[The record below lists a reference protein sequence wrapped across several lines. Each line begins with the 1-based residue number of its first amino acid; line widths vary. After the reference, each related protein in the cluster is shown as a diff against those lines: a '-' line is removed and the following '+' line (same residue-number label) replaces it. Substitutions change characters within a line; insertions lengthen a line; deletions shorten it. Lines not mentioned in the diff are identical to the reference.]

1 MSIHKR
7 FALAAAVL
15 LLCAGLLTAQQT
27 TAKIFGTVQLEDGSL
42 VPGVNV
48 EATSPKLVGKATAV
62 TDENG
67 SFKLFNLTPGVYKL
81 VFSLD
86 GFQTVVR
93 DNIPLVAE
101 QTAALKVEMKLGN
114 LNEVVTISGQVPLID
129 VKSTAKGMTLTK
141 DHFQTLPKGR
151 DFSSL
156 VTAIPGVYNEPMTN
170 GLSVDGAS
178 GAENV
183 FFVDG
188 METGE
193 IRGAQQRMQ
202 AAFDFIDEVQVKAS
216 GYQAEFGGSMG
227 GVVNVVTRSGGNEF
241 HGEVVGYYQGSAL
254 RGNTRDIPRLLP
266 DDPTQWEYYDYE
278 KYNKNTFNRIEGGF
292 SLGGYII
299 KDKVWFFGS
308 ILPVYRKFA
317 RDINW
322 NDEPGAA
329 RDRFERKDTWTNGT
343 FKLTAEPAK
352 NLRMSASFISN
363 SNRSRGG
370 LPGDDPATDDVDWA
384 QLGSSTFNYGD
395 VGENAPTWSVAGNVD
410 YTLGNNL
417 QVSARVGFY
426 DQDNVQKLDPPG
438 TYFRHW
444 VYNEG
449 GEAALGWPADK
460 IHDDGWQN
468 FTWGLFY
475 KQNKAHY
482 TRTSANVDLNYFMN
496 LAGEHSWKAG
506 FQYIQIMDDYD
517 GLAPNPVILLR
528 VGRPFPYQIDGSP
541 VNAGYMGRYGYY
553 ENRSPFGT
561 LVNKAKSNRYALY
574 IQDSWTIANRLTL
587 NVGLRAENEQVPA
600 FSDLPEYKDVTV
612 LDFGWGDKLA
622 PRLGFIYDVFGNSS
636 LKLFGSFGIFQ
647 DCMKLALPEGS
658 FGGDR
663 WISQYYELDTYD
675 WEQIGVN
682 GNFPGTYLGSL
693 NWRIPSIKETDPD
706 IKPMS
711 QREISLG
718 AEKKIT
724 DNLSFSARLVNK
736 KLLQAIDDIGIQMP
750 EGETYFIA
758 NPGSAYVEKQYQT
771 AKDAGILPANLPP
784 AQKAKRDYWAVN
796 VALEKRFSNNWLGG
810 FSYTWSRLTGN
821 YAGLNSSDEAS
832 RNDPNVNRYFDLWMT
847 AYDQTMKPIDG
858 PLATDR
864 PHYFKAYASYV
875 FPWGLTL
882 GGVVNAYSGVPFS
895 TEIQVNGQ
903 QGYYPYNRFDTGK
916 RSPFTVS
923 ADVYAEYRMKLGR
936 NSLQLSLNIRNVTD
950 AKTAQR
956 IYGFYNRDDVYISDE
971 DLISG
976 QTDAKSLVEV
986 LDPIFGNGYRFL
998 PPLEATLGL
1007 KFAF

>member
-1 MSIHKR
+1 MSTVKR
-7 FALAAAVL
+7 FTLLAIGL

-27 TAKIFGTVQLEDGSL
+27 TGKIFGTVQLEDGSL
-42 VPGVNV
+42 VPGVSV

-67 SFKLFNLTPGVYKL
+67 TFKLFNLAPGTYKL
-81 VFSLD
+81 VFTLD

-93 DNIPLVAE
+93 ENIPLVAE
-101 QTAALKVEMKLGN
+101 QTANMKVTMKLGN
-114 LNEVVTISGQVPLID
+114 LNEVITISGQVPLID

-141 DHFQTLPKGR
+141 EIFQTLPKGR

-156 VTAIPGVYNEPMTN
+156 VTAVPGVYNEPMTG

-241 HGEVVGYYQGSAL
+241 RGEVVGYYQGSAL
-254 RGNTRDIPRLLP
+254 RGPLRDIARLLP
-266 DDPTQWEYYDYE
+266 TDTTQWEYYNYE
-278 KYNKNTFNRIEGGF
+278 KFNTQKDSRLEGGF

-299 KDKVWFFGS
+299 KDKLWFFGS
-308 ILPVYRKFA
+308 LLPVLQNTKRG
-317 RDINW
+317 INW
-322 NDEPGAA
+322 DDTPGATLA
-329 RDRFERKDTWTNGT
+329 QFERKDTWLNGT
-343 FKLTAEPAK
+343 FKLSAEPLK
-352 NLRMSASFISN
+352 NLRLSASAVSN
-363 SNRSRGG
+363 SNRWRGG
-370 LPGDDPATDDVDWA
+370 LPGDMGSTARVDWTD
-384 QLGSSTFNYGD
+384 LGNSEFAYD
-395 VGENAPTWSVAGNVD
+395 KMGENAPTWSVSGTMD

-417 QVSARVGFY
+417 QVSARFGHY
-426 DQDNVQKLDPPG
+426 NQNNVQLLDPPG
-438 TYFRHW
+438 NYYWHLTY
-444 VYNEG
+444 NAG
-449 GEAALGWPADK
+449 GEAAYGWPTEYVRPN
-460 IHDDGWQN
+460 GWEN
-468 FTWGLFY
+468 YTWGQFY
-475 KQNKAHY
+475 KQSKANY
-482 TRTSANVDLNYFMN
+482 TRTSANVDLNYFLN
-496 LAGEHSWKAG
+496 FAGEHSWKAG

-517 GLAPNPVILLR
+517 GTAPNPVIYLR

-541 VNAGYMGRYGYY
+541 VNAGFMGKYGYY

-561 LVNKAKSNRYALY
+561 LVNKAKSNRYAFYL
-574 IQDSWTIANRLTL
+574 QDAWTIGNRFTL
-587 NVGLRAENEQVPA
+587 NLGLRVENEQVPA
-600 FSDLPEYKDVTV
+600 FSDLPQYKDVKV

-622 PRLGFIYDVFGNSS
+622 PRLGFIYDVFGDSS
-636 LKLFGSFGIFQ
+636 LKVFGSFGIFQ

-663 WISQYYELDTYD
+663 WVSTYYELDTYEWD
-675 WEQIGVN
+675 KIGVN
-682 GNFPGTYLGSL
+682 GYFPGQNLGNL
-693 NWRIPSIKETDPD
+693 NWRIPSIDKTDPD

-711 QREISLG
+711 QREISFG
-718 AEKKIT
+718 FEKKISN
-724 DNLSFSARLVNK
+724 DLSASMRLVNK
-736 KLLQAIDDIGIQMP
+736 KLLQAIDDIGISMP
-750 EGETYFIA
+750 NGETYFIA

-784 AQKAKRDYWAVN
+784 ALKAKRDYWAVN
-796 VALEKRFSNNWLGG
+796 LSLEKRFGDNWLGG
-810 FSYTWSRLTGN
+810 ISYTWSRMTGN
-821 YAGLNSSDEAS
+821 YAGLNSSDEAE

-847 AYDQTMKPIDG
+847 SYDQFMKPIDG

-864 PHYFKAYASYV
+864 PHYLKAYASYV
-875 FPWGLTL
+875 FPFGLTL
-882 GGVVNAYSGVPFS
+882 GAVVNAYSGVPFT

-903 QGYYPYNRFDTGK
+903 QGYYPYNRMDTGK

-923 ADVYAEYRMKLGR
+923 GDIYAEYRLKLGR
-936 NSLQLSLNIRNVTD
+936 NNLQFSLNVRNVTD

-956 IYGFYNRDDVYISDE
+956 IFGFYNQDDVYIGDE
-971 DLISG
+971 DLITG
-976 QTDAKSLVEV
+976 NTDVKSLVEI
-986 LDPIFGNGYRFL
+986 LDPRFGHGYRFL